1 MGLFLALILRDS
13 MIEKDKRAWAWVPVL
28 YFTQGM
34 PYVIVVTVSVIMYKK
49 LGVSNADI
57 GLYTSW
63 LYLPWVL
70 KPIWSPL
77 VDLKSTKRKWFLSMQ
92 GLIALAFLGVG
103 LSMPTQAFFTASLAC
118 FWMAAFASATND
130 IASDGYYMIGLSE
143 KKQSFFVGMR
153 STFYRLAMV
162 TGEGLIVILAGYLE
176 NKYGDHAKAWSFTM
190 IATAGLMLALTVA
203 NYFAAPKYENNRVDT
218 QKRTS
223 FLSVFSSF
231 FKKPGIGIALAFI
244 LTYRLGESQLVKMAA
259 PFLLDSKEKG
269 GLAYSTEALGT
280 IFGTVGVIML
290 SIGGILGGILISKDG
305 LKKWM
310 LPMVLSLNIPNI
322 LYAILAITKT
332 TNIVAVV
339 ATVVFEKFGYGFG
352 FAAFLMY
359 LIYLSEGNSKTSHYA
374 IATGFMALGMML
386 PGMLSGY
393 LQEWLGYPGFFTWVV
408 MASLPSFLLLRYLKY
423 PANFGKKDKDNNA

>member
-1 MGLFLALILRDS
+1 
-13 MIEKDKRAWAWVPVL
+13 MIQKDKWAWAWVPVL
-28 YFTQGM
+28 YFTQGL
-34 PYVIVVTVSVIMYKK
+34 PYVLVVTVSVIMYKK

-70 KPIWSPL
+70 KPLWSPF
-77 VDLKSTKRKWFLSMQ
+77 VDLKSTKRNWFLSMQ
-92 GLIALAFLGVG
+92 LIIALALLGVG
-103 LSMPTQAFFTASLAC
+103 LTLPTNIFFTTSLAC

-130 IASDGYYMIGLSE
+130 TASDGYYMLGLTE

-162 TGEGLIVILAGYLE
+162 TGEGLIVIMAGFLE
-176 NKYGDHAKAWSFTM
+176 NYYGDNTKAWSITM
-190 IATAGLMLALTVA
+190 TAAAILMLFLTIA
-203 NYFAAPKYENNRVDT
+203 NFFVTPKYESSSAIVTARP
-218 QKRTS
+218 KG
-223 FLSVFSSF
+223 FLEVFISF
-231 FKKPGIGIALAFI
+231 FKKPGIGMALAFI

-259 PFLLDSKEKG
+259 PFLLDNPTDG
-269 GLAYSTEALGT
+269 GLGYSTEQVGT
-280 IFGTVGVIML
+280 IFGTAGVIML
-290 SIGGILGGILISKDG
+290 SIGGILGGILISRDG

-310 LPMVLSLNIPNI
+310 LPMVLSLNIPNA
-322 LYAILAITKT
+322 LYALLALTKT
-332 TNIVAVV
+332 TNVVAVS

-359 LIYLSEGNSKTSHYA
+359 LIYISEGNSKTSHYA

-393 LQEWLGYPGFFTWVV
+393 IQQWLGYSGFFIWVV
-408 MASLPSFLLLRYLKY
+408 IAALPSLFLLKFLKY
-423 PANFGKKDKDNNA
+423 PTDFGKKTKTTDA

>member
-1 MGLFLALILRDS
+1 
-13 MIEKDKRAWAWVPVL
+13 MIQKDKRAWAWVPFL
-28 YFTQGM
+28 YFTQGL

-49 LGVSNADI
+49 LGISNDDI
-57 GLYTSW
+57 GLYTSL

-70 KPIWSPL
+70 KPLWSPF
-77 VDLKSTKRKWFLSMQ
+77 VDLKSTKRNWFLAMQ
-92 GLIALAFLGVG
+92 LVIALALFGVG
-103 LSMPTQAFFTASLAC
+103 LSLPTNLFFITTLAC

-143 KKQSFFVGMR
+143 KKQSFFVGIR

-162 TGEGLIVILAGYLE
+162 TGEGLIVILAGFLE
-176 NKYGDHAKAWSFTM
+176 NHYGDNTKAWSITM
-190 IATAGLMLALTVA
+190 TATAFLMLALTASNFFV
-203 NYFAAPKYENNRVDT
+203 APKYESSSSISLD
-218 QKRTS
+218 KPKG
-223 FLSVFSSF
+223 FMEVFKSF
-231 FKKPGIGIALAFI
+231 FKKPNIGIALAFI

-259 PFLLDSKEKG
+259 PFLLDPPEKG
-269 GLAYSTEALGT
+269 GLGYSTELLGT

-290 SIGGILGGILISKDG
+290 SIGGILGGILISRDG

-310 LPMVLSLNIPNI
+310 LPMVLSLNVPNI
-322 LYAILAITKT
+322 LYAILALTHT
-332 TNIVAVV
+332 DHIVAVT

-359 LIYLSEGNSKTSHYA
+359 LIYIAEGKSKTSHYA

-393 LQEWLGYPGFFTWVV
+393 MQSWLGYSGFFIWVV
-408 MASLPSFLLLRYLKY
+408 LAALPALFLLRYIKY
-423 PANFGKKDKDNNA
+423 PADYGKKTAGNE